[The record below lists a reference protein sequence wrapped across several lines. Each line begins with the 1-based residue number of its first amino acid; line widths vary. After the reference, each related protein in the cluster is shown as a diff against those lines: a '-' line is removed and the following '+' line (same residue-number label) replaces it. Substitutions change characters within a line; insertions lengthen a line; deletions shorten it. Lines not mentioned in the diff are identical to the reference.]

1 MSVLEQLKLQQHSV
15 KLVKQRA
22 EEAENQRKRD
32 EIDRIQRI
40 EQLSRSLELE
50 LQPPPKKTRSSS
62 STSSR
67 VHASAKTS
75 SGGKGNPTYV
85 NNSQEKPK
93 RRVAMTFEEL
103 QAAST
108 AKKLAAEELKKK
120 EQAELAKSASR
131 PVSRPQKS
139 SGPSLFIPKK
149 SKHPANA
156 PSNGSSKDQI
166 KKEIINHVKDKT
178 SLQPLQKSKRDLDG
192 VGDILEQ
199 RASQKAHK
207 SSSDQDWR
215 AQVRGIFHYDPSK
228 FARQDSQSDSD
239 MEVSGHQI
247 LAEERRSRK
256 LAIQEDLEA
265 DKETERLEKLE
276 RERKRKR
283 H

>member
-50 LQPPPKKTRSSS
+50 LQPPSKKTRTSS

-67 VHASAKTS
+67 VHTSTKTS
-75 SGGKGNPTYV
+75 SGGKGDSTYV

-120 EQAELAKSASR
+120 EQEELAKAASR

-149 SKHPANA
+149 SKQQANA

-178 SLQPLQKSKRDLDG
+178 SLQPLQKSKRDLDE

-207 SSSDQDWR
+207 SPSDQDWR

-239 MEVSGHQI
+239 MEASAHQI
-247 LAEERRSRK
+247 LAEERRARK
-256 LAIQEDLEA
+256 WAIQEDLEA
-265 DKETERLEKLE
+265 DKETERLEELE
-276 RERKRKR
+276 RERKRRR